1 MYVYKH
7 KLYDMKLVTIL
18 PQLVLANEYRRIL
31 IRNKGLEILRSY
43 NRALDVLEMSLK
55 STISSFYVN

>member
-31 IRNKGLEILRSY
+31 IRNKSLEILRSY